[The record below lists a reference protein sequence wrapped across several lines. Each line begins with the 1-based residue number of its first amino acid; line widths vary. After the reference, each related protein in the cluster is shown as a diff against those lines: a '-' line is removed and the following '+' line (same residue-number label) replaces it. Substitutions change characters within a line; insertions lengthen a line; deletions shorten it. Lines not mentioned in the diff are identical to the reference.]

1 MLALEIA
8 GQVGAGLAAVHQQNL
23 VFAPVIFAGYISTAK
38 LKFINS
44 WLVARTHWPAL
55 FFAQDRYHRRFRNLA
70 MYVRR

>member
-44 WLVARTHWPAL
+44 WLVARTH
-55 FFAQDRYHRRFRNLA
+55 
-70 MYVRR
+70 